1 MSIFSR
7 IFQWKPKYQ
16 VSAYRPMY
24 SAFLD
29 RLAREGIN
37 TGGTA
42 GYPRVEVHSI
52 REGERLDKEGQ
63 LRQLTFTVES
73 ISDRSLSEAV
83 AMNDENLEL
92 LTGQDL
98 QLDDHWVCI
107 GIVPTQLQDLTETT
121 DTKKILYRIL
131 QEMTAYTTK
140 LKQDDTIFSYGE
152 QRLVFGANRVNQY
165 ETRKG

>member
-1 MSIFSR
+1 MSIFSS
-7 IFQWKPKYQ
+7 IFQWKPKHQ
-16 VSAYRPMY
+16 VSAYRPMTG
-24 SAFLD
+24 AILD

-63 LRQLTFTVES
+63 LRQMTFIVES
-73 ISDRSLSEAV
+73 ISDCSLSEAV
-83 AMNDENLEL
+83 SMNDENLEL
-92 LTGQDL
+92 ITGQDF

-107 GIVPTQLQDLTETT
+107 GIVPVQLQDLTETT

-131 QEMTAYTTK
+131 QEVTAYVTM
-140 LKQDDTIFSYGE
+140 LKQEDAALSYNDT
-152 QRLVFGANRVNQY
+152 RLVFGDRVNQY
-165 ETRKG
+165 EIRKG